1 MDAKDRQLAQLLNLT
16 TRSMTHLTAAL
27 AQLSFELMRS
37 SDHSSQRAGQRMIDH
52 LAQISGEL
60 DQQWAMIGEL
70 TGQPTPEEKTD
81 LVVEVQ
87 MQGAPS
93 DDWSSGTGS

>member
-1 MDAKDRQLAQLLNLT
+1 MDTQDSQLAQLLSLN

-27 AQLSFELMRS
+27 TQLSFELLRS
-37 SDHSSQRAGQRMIDH
+37 SDPASQRAGQRMIDH

-60 DQQWAMIGEL
+60 DQQWAMIGAL
-70 TGQPTPEEKTD
+70 TGQPAPEEKTD

-87 MQGAPS
+87 MQAAPA
-93 DDWSSGTGS
+93 DE